1 MSYNSEM
8 PMKLNIRHLTSHQIL
23 FILLFSFP
31 TFAQK
36 SDNAELK
43 RMYDEDQKARTVP
56 NIDWVQLSKSDSI
69 RQKSVYRLIHAG
81 QLITGKDYY
90 HSAMIFQHGID
101 TIASLMAI
109 KLMKKAIELDS
120 TVNRWLLAAAIDR
133 DLLRRDKPQIYG
145 TQYIKMGQD
154 AKWERY
160 KIDSMQVT
168 DAQRKYYGV
177 ETLAEQKEK
186 ERTLNLRSIVE
197 FYSESQSFDKTLAL
211 IKAEK
216 NKGNAA
222 TYHVSEEEINSFGYE
237 LLNAKKADEALF
249 IFTLN
254 SEWYPN
260 GFNTFDSL
268 GECLLMLNK
277 KTEGIK
283 AYQKSLE
290 LNPKNE
296 KARRII
302 NEAKGNH

>member
-1 MSYNSEM
+1 
-8 PMKLNIRHLTSHQIL
+8 
-23 FILLFSFP
+23 
-31 TFAQK
+31 
-36 SDNAELK
+36 
-43 RMYDEDQKARTVP
+43 
-56 NIDWVQLSKSDSI
+56 
-69 RQKSVYRLIHAG
+69 
-81 QLITGKDYY
+81 
-90 HSAMIFQHGID
+90 
-101 TIASLMAI
+101 
-109 KLMKKAIELDS
+109 MKKAIDMDS
-120 TVNRWLLAAAIDR
+120 TVDRWLLAAAIDR
-133 DLLRRDKPQIYG
+133 DLMRRDKPQIYG

-160 KIDSMQVT
+160 KIDSTQVT
-168 DAQRKYYGV
+168 DAERNYYGV
-177 ETLAEQKEK
+177 ETLTEQKEK

-197 FYSESQSFDKTLAL
+197 FYSESKSFDKTLAL
-211 IKAEK
+211 IKAEM
-216 NKGNAA
+216 NKENAA

-237 LLNAKKADEALF
+237 LLNAKKADEALI

-254 SEWYPN
+254 TEWYPN

-302 NEAKGNH
+302 NEAKGIIERNGQKVSVLQRCRTDFLVTLRDEQTKVYIYAQRYAHILSLQNVTNPSPFLSGFCRIIYCQAFFSAVGAGRHHCRCC